1 MADLRS
7 VGILGGTFNPPHL
20 GHLALARYAR
30 EELALERV
38 LLMPAHLPPHK
49 SATQDPGAQHR
60 LNMCRLAVEGE
71 PRVSVCSLEIDRPG
85 PSYTVDTLSA
95 IHASHPD
102 AELTF
107 IVGADIARTLPAW
120 REPAKVLELARV
132 AVGAR
137 TGASDEE
144 VLETVAALSRSPE
157 GGGVPRSQPSD
168 GEVRF
173 LRMPIVEV
181 SSSIVRER
189 VARGENVE
197 PLVGPAVARYIS
209 EHGLYGSRGGR
220 GG

>member
-1 MADLRS
+1 
-7 VGILGGTFNPPHL
+7 
-20 GHLALARYAR
+20 
-30 EELALERV
+30 V
-38 LLMPAHLPPHK
+38 LLMPAHVPPHK
-49 SATQDPGAQHR
+49 SAEQDPGAQHR
-60 LNMCRLAVEGE
+60 LNMCRLAVDGE
-71 PRVSVCSLEIDRPG
+71 PGVSVCSLEIDRPG

-137 TGASDEE
+137 TGASDQD
-144 VLETVAALSRSPE
+144 VLETVASLSRSPAS
-157 GGGVPRSQPSD
+157 GGVPRSEPGG
-168 GEVRF
+168 GEVSF

-197 PLVGPAVARYIS
+197 RLVGPAVARYIS
-209 EHGLYGSRGGR
+209 EHGLYGSRAGWGG
-220 GG
+220 

>member
-20 GHLALARYAR
+20 GHVALARYAR
-30 EELALERV
+30 EQLALERV

-49 SATQDPGAQHR
+49 SPQQDPGAQHR
-60 LNMCRLAVEGE
+60 LDMCRLAVAGE
-71 PRVSVCSLEIDRPG
+71 PGVSVSSLEINRPG
-85 PSYTVDTLSA
+85 PSYTVDTLNA
-95 IHASHPD
+95 LHASHPD

-107 IVGADIARTLPAW
+107 IVGADIARTLPSW
-120 REPAKVLELARV
+120 REPTKVLELARV

-137 TGASDEE
+137 TGASDQE
-144 VLETVAALSRSPE
+144 VLETVASLSRSPE
-157 GGGVPRSQPSD
+157 SGGVPRSQSSA

-173 LRMPIVEV
+173 LRMPILEV

-197 PLVGPAVARYIS
+197 QLVGPAVARYIS
-209 EHGLYGSRGGR
+209 EHGLYGSRAG
-220 GG
+220 